1 MLNCE
6 NTGATTQSYLIYY
19 NTDRSMFIYIKKAI
33 VNLVSTCNTKRTQIK
48 AKFIENESTLAKISN
63 LLISKFLIVFQMLEN
78 FSLYLY

>member
-6 NTGATTQSYLIYY
+6 NTGATTQSYVIYY
-19 NTDRSMFIYIKKAI
+19 NTYKSMFIYIKKVI
-33 VNLVSTCNTKRTQIK
+33 VNLVSTCNTKGTKIK
-48 AKFIENESTLAKISN
+48 KKFIENESTLAKISN